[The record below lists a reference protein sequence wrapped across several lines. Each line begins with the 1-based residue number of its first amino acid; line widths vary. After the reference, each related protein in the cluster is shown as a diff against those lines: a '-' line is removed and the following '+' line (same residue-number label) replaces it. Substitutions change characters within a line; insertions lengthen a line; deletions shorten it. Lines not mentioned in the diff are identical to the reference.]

1 MAEKSKLLT
10 AKFVA
15 SERVKAGSYSDGQNL
30 YLRVGASGSKSWVF
44 RWHDRQAKPKAK
56 VRELGLG
63 SLNSRGLREARDK
76 AGELRAAIA
85 NSAGK
90 DELRELV
97 NPRVETDLPTFKA
110 YAEKV
115 IAAKK
120 ASPRYKSKKHLD
132 QWTATLSA
140 YAYPAIGHKRPG
152 DITVGDVHAIL
163 APLWETKTETATR
176 LRQRIETVIDHAF
189 AVEND
194 DRGNPA
200 QWGGRLKKLLG
211 EPEKDVQHHRAVPY
225 RDVPA
230 LMDKLRAK
238 DSTSALL
245 LRFAILCASRSDE
258 ARGALWKE
266 FHLDQRMWAIPASRM
281 KSKKLP
287 HRVPMSD
294 EAVEIL
300 ELMAKRRAE
309 GQELVFPGERGT
321 KLSDVAVA
329 KALRLAYPR
338 ANEDERHFT
347 PHGTARSSFRD
358 WIANETNYPTEVA
371 EWALA
376 HIQADKVKAAYQ
388 RNDLFEKR
396 VPLMAAWSNYL
407 AGGNSQGNV
416 VGFPA
421 SKLA

>member
-1 MAEKSKLLT
+1 MAENSKLLT

-44 RWHDRQAKPKAK
+44 RWHDRHSGK
-56 VRELGLG
+56 VSELGLG
-63 SLNSRGLREARDK
+63 SLNNRGLKEARDK
-76 AGELRAAIA
+76 AGELRAAIG
-85 NSAGK
+85 NRVDTK

-97 NPRVETDLPTFKA
+97 KPRVETGLPTFKA
-110 YAEKV
+110 YAETV

-120 ASPRYKSKKHLD
+120 ASSKYKSKKHLD
-132 QWTATLSA
+132 QWTATLTA

-152 DITVGDVHAIL
+152 DITVGDVATIL
-163 APLWETKTETATR
+163 LPLWETKTETATR
-176 LRQRIETVIDHAF
+176 LRQRIETIIDYAL
-189 AVEND
+189 AVED
-194 DRGNPA
+194 SDSGNPA
-200 QWGGRLKKLLG
+200 KWSERLKIRLG
-211 EPEKDVQHHRAVPY
+211 GEAEKNVQHHRAVPY

-230 LMDKLRAK
+230 LMDKLRVK

-266 FHLDQRMWAIPASRM
+266 FNLDQRMWAIPASRM

-287 HRVPMSD
+287 HRVPLSD
-294 EAVEIL
+294 EAIAIL
-300 ELMAKRRAE
+300 ALMAARRAE

-329 KALRLAYPR
+329 KTLRLAYPR

-407 AGGNSQGNV
+407 AGVNSKDNV

-421 SKLA
+421 SKSA